1 MIENAPSR
9 PSWAARTEALLQRHW
24 WQAQPSLLM
33 RLLWPLS
40 WLYGAMAQ
48 RARLNAQPAP
58 GPAVPMLVV
67 GNLVAGGAGKT
78 PAVIALVQAFQAA
91 GRRPGVISRGHGRQ
105 GDGVRAVTGDAT
117 AQTVGDE
124 PLLIWRRTGVPV
136 WVGRDRSAAALA
148 LCAAHP
154 EVDVLLSDD
163 GLQHHRLRRDA
174 ELLVFDDRGVG
185 NGLLL
190 PAGPLREPLPA
201 QAGPRQRVLYS
212 GQRASTGLP
221 GAVGQRALGLAW
233 PLEAWA
239 RGDARTAMLLHDLR
253 GRPLLAV
260 AGLAAPQKFFDMLR
274 AAGLRFNTLPL
285 PDHHGYATVPWP
297 AATADVL
304 TTEKDAVKLAPAAL
318 RGTRVWVLPL
328 DFQLPPGLANEL
340 LNLLNPLNPLNPPS
354 APQPKT
360 PPP

>member
-1 MIENAPSR
+1 LTGAAPSR
-9 PSWAARTEALLQRHW
+9 PTWAARTEAWLQRHW
-24 WQAQPSLLM
+24 WRAQPSMLM

-40 WLYGAMAQ
+40 LVYGALAR
-48 RARLNAQPAP
+48 RARLQSKPAR
-58 GPAVPMLVV
+58 GPAVPVLVV
-67 GNLVAGGAGKT
+67 GNLVVGGAGKT

-105 GDGVRAVTGDAT
+105 GDGARAVSAEAS
-117 AQTVGDE
+117 AQSVGDE
-124 PLLIWRRTGVPV
+124 PLLIQRRTGVPV

-201 QAGPRQRVLYS
+201 RPGSQQRVLYS

-221 GAVGQRALGLAW
+221 GALGQRGLARAW
-233 PLEAWA
+233 PLEAWLRNEA
-239 RGDARTAMLLHDLR
+239 GAAVPLHHLR
-253 GRPLLAV
+253 GRSLLAV
-260 AGLAAPQKFFDMLR
+260 AGLAAPQKFFDMLV
-274 AAGLRFNTLPL
+274 AAGLTFAPLPL
-285 PDHHGYATVPWP
+285 PDHHPYATLPWP
-297 AATADVL
+297 VGTPEVL
-304 TTEKDAVKLAPAAL
+304 TTEKDAVKLDPSAL
-318 RGTRVWVLPL
+318 QGTRVWVLPL
-328 DFQLPPGLANEL
+328 DFQLPPGLAADL
-340 LNLLNPLNPLNPPS
+340 LNLLP

>member
-1 MIENAPSR
+1 LTGSAPSR

-24 WQAQPSLLM
+24 WRAQPSLPM
-33 RLLWPLS
+33 RLLWPLARFYAA
-40 WLYGAMAQ
+40 LAR
-48 RARLNAQPAP
+48 RARKNTVPAP
-58 GPAVPMLVV
+58 GPAVPVLVV
-67 GNLVAGGAGKT
+67 GNLVVGGAGKT

-105 GDGVRAVTGDAT
+105 GDSVQAVRADTS

-124 PLLIWRRTGVPV
+124 PLLIRRRTGVPV

-190 PAGPLREPLPA
+190 PAGPLREPLPG
-201 QAGPRQRVLYS
+201 QIGPQQRVLYT
-212 GQRASTGLP
+212 GQRVSTSLP
-221 GAVGQRALGLAW
+221 GAQGQRRLGRAW
-233 PLEAWA
+233 PLEAW
-239 RGDARTAMLLHDLR
+239 LLKDPGAAVDLQALC

-260 AGLAAPQKFFDMLR
+260 AGLAAPQKFFDMLS
-274 AAGLRFNTLPL
+274 AAGLTFDVLPL
-285 PDHHGYATVPWP
+285 PDHHAYATLPWP
-297 AATADVL
+297 VATPDVL
-304 TTEKDAVKLAPAAL
+304 TTEKDAVKLNPAAL
-318 RGTRVWVLPL
+318 HGTRVWVLPL
-328 DFQLPPGLANEL
+328 DFQLPPGLADDL
-340 LNLLNPLNPLNPPS
+340 LNLLP